1 MEVAVNEPN
10 MQELQAIRRRVE
22 QVGKLSDGLVRFGV
36 FRLGVDGVLAW
47 IPGVGELYS
56 LAAGGFILYQGYQ
69 AGVSLKTL
77 VTCLGLMLGRTTI
90 SAVPIAGAVAADLFT
105 AHRWSARMVLKEI
118 DRKLADLGAPV
129 AKPNAW
135 SRMWS
140 GRRPAEARAA

>member
-1 MEVAVNEPN
+1 MTELTV
-10 MQELQAIRRRVE
+10 QELQAIRQRVE

-56 LAAGGFILYQGYQ
+56 LAAGGFILYQGYR
-69 AGVSLKTL
+69 AGVSMKTL

-105 AHRWSARMVLKEI
+105 AHRWSAKLVLKEI

-129 AKPNAW
+129 ARPGVW
-135 SRMWS
+135 GRMWG
-140 GRRPAEARAA
+140 GRRSAAASPI